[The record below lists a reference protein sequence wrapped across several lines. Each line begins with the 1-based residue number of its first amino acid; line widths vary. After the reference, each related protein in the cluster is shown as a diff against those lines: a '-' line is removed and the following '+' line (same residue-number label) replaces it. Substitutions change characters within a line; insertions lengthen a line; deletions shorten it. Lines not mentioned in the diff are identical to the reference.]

1 MFCLRKI
8 VPYSCHSPVD
18 RFATVSRNCLG
29 TPQVFSPFMLLPT
42 PSQRR
47 LPAAHL
53 HYSLPCFFCSL
64 FGRYFSLIPPVRVIY
79 CILHCLAS
87 LARIYSYSCMAVHPG
102 RRMCPL
108 LKKRFWGGFP
118 PHPPYTLSISPAR
131 ECLSCR
137 ASPGCWVRQ
146 LDQMNSII

>member
-64 FGRYFSLIPPVRVIY
+64 FGRYFSLIPPVPVIIAFY
-79 CILHCLAS
+79 IVWHPWPVYIPIVVWQSIRAVACAQCIKKKGSGVASHRTLPTHFQFPLLAS
-87 LARIYSYSCMAVHPG
+87 A
-102 RRMCPL
+102 
-108 LKKRFWGGFP
+108 
-118 PHPPYTLSISPAR
+118 
-131 ECLSCR
+131 
-137 ASPGCWVRQ
+137 
-146 LDQMNSII
+146 